1 MSAIECFIRRL
12 KFEFCKTLVCFLCIV
27 TKAMGRSIVSFI
39 AHPIF
44 MLAVVFAQ
52 LILGALLGIQL
63 TNIDFNS
70 LENTEFREWLVVSWS
85 NINGNVQIFIISV
98 FVLSIVKAICDAIK
112 AYLTRIHEKEKL
124 KRASLI
130 PSNQWFSSSY
140 LDTVRDVLNDRY
152 MIDNG
157 QKAPLKV
164 IQDSLT
170 KLRNLASEYD
180 YLSTDTISI
189 NLMIVMRADESKKVI
204 EKNWDKC
211 CMFFDGANAQ
221 SAFSQIDGVLTPMA
235 VAHKNQDA
243 KLYIGENRPK
253 NNPLL
258 LPIVDEL
265 NSDSRT
271 KQRVIGAPKAFSTGQ
286 FQYYP
291 NFLKCVEQWLYKEQ
305 KRYISS
311 EQADLL
317 YQYYVNDG
325 SARSLLSVPVAALY
339 EKVDEQQIDVDDRQY
354 ELIEEEYKDHHS
366 SEQNETLEIDVNFDG
381 DENEG
386 EEVQQE
392 GDSDEKPI
400 LLVLNI
406 YAQHEDLLRG
416 NPSLFISLTQP
427 IVDTISYAFDAWIL
441 SLEAK

>member
-1 MSAIECFIRRL
+1 
-12 KFEFCKTLVCFLCIV
+12 
-27 TKAMGRSIVSFI
+27 MGRSIVSFI

-189 NLMIVMRADESKKVI
+189 NLMIVMRADESKKLLKRIGINVV
-204 EKNWDKC
+204 C
-211 CMFFDGANAQ
+211 SLTA
-221 SAFSQIDGVLTPMA
+221 LTP
-235 VAHKNQDA
+235 NQLFR
-243 KLYIGENRPK
+243 KLMGYLPQW
-253 NNPLL
+253 PL
-258 LPIVDEL
+258 
-265 NSDSRT
+265 RT
-271 KQRVIGAPKAFSTGQ
+271 RIRTLSCISEKIDQKIIRFS
-286 FQYYP
+286 FQ
-291 NFLKCVEQWLYKEQ
+291 
-305 KRYISS
+305 
-311 EQADLL
+311 
-317 YQYYVNDG
+317 
-325 SARSLLSVPVAALY
+325 
-339 EKVDEQQIDVDDRQY
+339 
-354 ELIEEEYKDHHS
+354 
-366 SEQNETLEIDVNFDG
+366 
-381 DENEG
+381 
-386 EEVQQE
+386 
-392 GDSDEKPI
+392 
-400 LLVLNI
+400 
-406 YAQHEDLLRG
+406 
-416 NPSLFISLTQP
+416 
-427 IVDTISYAFDAWIL
+427 
-441 SLEAK
+441 